1 MARIYLI
8 DDHPIVRAGLSALLQ
23 GAGHSIVGEGED
35 ITQALSEV
43 NRLAPD
49 VLMLDLHLDGRSGF
63 EVLAEMHRRQMPTRV
78 IVLSMSDQPR
88 DVAEA
93 LRMGASGYVLKGS
106 ASVELVAAVEAVTQG
121 RRYLGEGLTD
131 IAVQGL
137 TTDAE
142 RGNTLSPRERQI
154 LVMVASGK
162 SSAAIGEV
170 LHLSPKTVDTY
181 RSRLMAKLELADVP
195 ALVRWAIRE
204 KLIDL

>member
-1 MARIYLI
+1 
-8 DDHPIVRAGLSALLQ
+8 
-23 GAGHSIVGEGED
+23 
-35 ITQALSEV
+35 
-43 NRLAPD
+43 
-49 VLMLDLHLDGRSGF
+49 
-63 EVLAEMHRRQMPTRV
+63 
-78 IVLSMSDQPR
+78 
-88 DVAEA
+88 
-93 LRMGASGYVLKGS
+93 MGAEVCKAVEG
-106 ASVELVAAVEAVTQG
+106 AEDVELVAAVDAVMQG

-162 SSAAIGEV
+162 SSAAIGEE